1 MGTFCLKPFKS
12 ENYLKF
18 SWLRRVVVAL
28 LCVGVSPPTPLICQP
43 VWFWRNIVITH
54 SRSPWVMSRI
64 VTGHGR
70 KIQSPLH
77 LPHWVMTTECRNTT
91 PLMSKIIGHTNF
103 HVASSVNWQEI
114 INSICPLSKVLSIFD
129 MEAWGVELR
138 PRRESASM
146 RPCSTRLHLIRR
158 DAGEGVGGAFV
169 LTDFP
174 L

>member
-1 MGTFCLKPFKS
+1 M
-12 ENYLKF
+12 NF
-18 SWLRRVVVAL
+18 SWSRTVMFAL
-28 LCVGVSPPTPLICQP
+28 SCVRVSPPTPLICQP
-43 VWFWRNIVITH
+43 VWFWRNTVITC
-54 SRSPWVMSRI
+54 SRLPWVMRRI
-64 VTGHGR
+64 GKGRRR
-70 KIQSPLH
+70 KILSSLH

-91 PLMSKIIGHTNF
+91 SLMSKIIGHTNF

-129 MEAWGVELR
+129 MEAWGAELR

-146 RPCSTRLHLIRR
+146 SPSSTRLHLIRR
-158 DAGEGVGGAFV
+158 DAGEGVGGALV